1 MPDQLGRSRRA
12 PLRQGRTR
20 SQRLSRDLHAGPRRD
35 LAASLVGDA
44 INRHQTVRT
53 VPGQAEA
60 SAKLLPRPPQGE
72 QQTLPGD
79 DLQLAPLKTD
89 LTCRLIGHG
98 AKLNAL
104 RQFCLN
110 TSILIRLKS

>member
-1 MPDQLGRSRRA
+1 
-12 PLRQGRTR
+12 
-20 SQRLSRDLHAGPRRD
+20 
-35 LAASLVGDA
+35 
-44 INRHQTVRT
+44 VRT

-98 AKLNAL
+98 AKWSS
-104 RQFCLN
+104 
-110 TSILIRLKS
+110 SILPEYIDSDPLEVVISPGLFTRSEEV